1 MMRYNS
7 VSAARAMAVR
17 LAGRERPRRMAI
29 AIVLTVLMGACATR
43 TVPPVPAALTYPEFM
58 YPALPQPLAT
68 PDTAGRID
76 RGWRFLQN
84 NDLGN
89 ADREFAGAVK
99 GSPALYPAQ
108 AGLAYVALARR
119 DYGRALGAF
128 DAALRAGPVYVPAL
142 VGRGQTLLALEWEA
156 DALEA
161 FESALAVDASLAELR
176 GRVEVLRFRGL
187 QNLIESARAAAAAG
201 RVAEARDAYE
211 RALRASPDS
220 AFLYRELGLI
230 ERRQGNAEAALERFR
245 RAAELDAADAVALA
259 QTGELLEQRQDFA
272 GAEAAYRRAMEI
284 EASRDLAASRELAA
298 RIAAVA
304 EAKRDAEMPPAF
316 RAIAGSREITR
327 GDLAALIGV
336 RLENELR
343 AAPVREVVITDT
355 QGHWAADWIARAA
368 RAGVMDPFA
377 NHTFQPGARVTRGD
391 LAGAASRVVALIAA
405 SRPDL
410 RPRLVERP
418 QIVDMAEGHLS
429 YPAVSVAVA
438 SGAMPLL
445 DGGRFETARPVSG
458 AEALDVV
465 ARLRA
470 LAGSS
475 SR

>member
-1 MMRYNS
+1 VMRYNS
-7 VSAARAMAVR
+7 VSAAWAMAVR
-17 LAGRERPRRMAI
+17 LAGREGPRRMAI

-68 PDTAGRID
+68 SDAAGRID

-89 ADREFAGAVK
+89 ADREFAAAVK

-128 DAALRAGPVYVPAL
+128 ALRAGPVYVPAL
-142 VGRGQTLLALEWEA
+142 VGRGQTLLALEREA

-161 FESALAVDASLAELR
+161 FESALAADASLAELR

-284 EASRDLAASRELAA
+284 EASRDLTASRELAA

-343 AAPVREVVITDT
+343 AAPLREVVITDT

-405 SRPDL
+405 NRPDL